1 MSDEIKKPANTPS
14 VTPLT
19 RTRDTGARK
28 NPRKPPAKPR
38 EGNRRQLP
46 EDDQSHHV
54 DEYV

>member
-1 MSDEIKKPANTPS
+1 MSDEIRKPANTPS

-38 EGNRRQLP
+38 EGDRRELP
-46 EDDQSHHV
+46 KDDQSHHV